1 LNYYILSFATFAHWV
16 GVVKP
21 IIVSL
26 GLSGAQRFSEHCIVQ
41 SSSRNPLLVY
51 RSWKMSFR
59 KTIMIILAMLAL
71 TSSVSAAPKAPRL
84 VLQITVD
91 QLRGDLPFRYYDRLP
106 EGGFKYLI
114 KNGTVYMDAHH
125 AHANTETIVGHATLA
140 TGAHPSVHGMVG
152 NLWLDREKGRIVYN
166 IEDDRYELLSK
177 DAGVDKGTEIDPTQK
192 AAGTQGRSPSS
203 LMVSTF
209 SDELSNHTAG
219 KSKVF
224 GVSVKDRGA
233 VSMAGH
239 SGKAFWFSKANGEF
253 VTSSYYYKK
262 YPDWVNRWNAKKV
275 ASSYSGKEWT
285 LLNDPSTYLFK
296 DADDQEWET
305 DVYGFGRTFPHK
317 FGKKGN
323 KLLTTFLTLSPA
335 GDEILLDFSKTLI
348 EKEALGRDNT
358 ADYLSISFSST
369 DYVGHVFGPS
379 SLESEDNLIH
389 LDRTLADLF
398 SYVDKTVGLDHTLIV
413 LSSDHGSPEAP
424 GYLHQ
429 NGIPAG
435 YVNPKNWDKNKA
447 IKKIKKKFGI
457 AEELIE
463 KYEHPYVYL
472 NQKVIKERKLDRV
485 QIENAI
491 AEELVKFK
499 GVAMAVSSIALVS
512 ASLPDTDLYRM
523 ILNNFNPMR
532 SGDIYIVFEPHWF
545 INDFDG
551 LTVTAT
557 HGSPWKYDTFVPIMF
572 AGSKIP
578 AKHIYRRVHTVDVAP
593 TLSRYVGAKP
603 PSGSAGSVLKEIFGQ

>member
-1 LNYYILSFATFAHWV
+1 MFYKSVLIPKLKSYAFLIKLLVISSLVVGTSFSISFAD
-16 GVVKP
+16 P
-21 IIVSL
+21 P
-26 GLSGAQRFSEHCIVQ
+26 VQ
-41 SSSRNPLLVY
+41 Q
-51 RSWKMSFR
+51 
-59 KTIMIILAMLAL
+59 
-71 TSSVSAAPKAPRL
+71 PRL
-84 VLQITVD
+84 ILQITVD
-91 QLRGDLPFRYYDRLP
+91 QLRGDFPFRYYDRLP
-106 EGGFKYLI
+106 KGGFKYLI
-114 KNGTVYMDAHH
+114 ENGTVYMDAHH
-125 AHANTETIVGHATLA
+125 SHANTETIVGHATLA
-140 TGAHPSVHGMVG
+140 TGAYPSVHGMVG

-166 IEDDRYELLSK
+166 IEDDRYDLLSK
-177 DAGVDKGTEIDPTQK
+177 DADVDKGTEIDHTQK
-192 AAGTQGRSPSS
+192 AAGTDGRSPSAI
-203 LMVSTF
+203 MVSTF

-262 YPDWVNRWNAKKV
+262 YPEWVNSWNAKGL
-275 ASSYSGKEWT
+275 AFSYAGKEWT

-305 DVYGFGRTFPHK
+305 DIYGFGRTFPHK
-317 FGKKGN
+317 FGEKDN
-323 KLLTTFLTLSPA
+323 KLLTTFLTLSPV
-335 GDEILLDFSKTLI
+335 GDEIVLDFSKTLI
-348 EKEALGRDNT
+348 ENEALGQDSIP
-358 ADYLSISFSST
+358 DYLGVSFSST

-379 SLESEDNLIH
+379 SLEGEDNLMR

-413 LSSDHGSPEAP
+413 LSADHGTPEAP
-424 GYLHQ
+424 GYLQQ

-435 YVNPKNWDKNKA
+435 YVNPETWDKNKA
-447 IKKIKKKFGI
+447 IKRIKEKFGI

-463 KYEHPYVYL
+463 KYEPPYLYL
-472 NQKVIKERKLDRV
+472 NQKIIKEKKLDQAEV
-485 QIENAI
+485 ENAI
-491 AEELVKFK
+491 AEELLKFEN
-499 GVAMAVSSIALVS
+499 VAFAVSSTALAS

-523 ILNNFNPMR
+523 VLNNFNPMR
-532 SGDIYIVFEPHWF
+532 SGDIYIVFEPNWF

-557 HGSPWKYDTFVPIMF
+557 HGSPWRYDTFVPIMF

-578 AKHIYRRVHTVDVAP
+578 SKHIYRRVHTVDVAP
-593 TLSRYVGAKP
+593 TLSRYIGANP
-603 PSGSAGSVLKEIFGQ
+603 PSGSAGSVLNEIFGQ

>member
-1 LNYYILSFATFAHWV
+1 MFYGSVFVPKFKSYAFLIKLLIIPCLFVSTSFSISFAA
-16 GVVKP
+16 P
-21 IIVSL
+21 P
-26 GLSGAQRFSEHCIVQ
+26 AQQ
-41 SSSRNPLLVY
+41 
-51 RSWKMSFR
+51 
-59 KTIMIILAMLAL
+59 
-71 TSSVSAAPKAPRL
+71 PRL
-84 VLQITVD
+84 ILQITID

-114 KNGTVYMDAHH
+114 ENGTVYMDAHH

-177 DAGVDKGTEIDPTQK
+177 DAKVDQETEIDPTQK
-192 AAGTQGRSPSS
+192 AAGTDGRSPSAI
-203 LMVSTF
+203 MVSTF

-262 YPDWVNRWNAKKV
+262 YPEWVNKWNAKKV
-275 ASSYSGKEWT
+275 ASSYSRKKWT

-317 FGKKGN
+317 FGEKEN
-323 KLLTTFLTLSPA
+323 KLLTTFLTLSPV
-335 GDEILLDFSKTLI
+335 GDEIVLDFSKTLI
-348 EKEALGRDNT
+348 EKEALGQDSIP
-358 ADYLSISFSST
+358 DYLGVSFSST

-379 SLESEDNLIH
+379 SLESEDNMMR
-389 LDRTLADLF
+389 LDRTLANLF

-413 LSSDHGSPEAP
+413 LSADHGTPEAP

-435 YVNPKNWDKNKA
+435 YVNPENWDKNKA
-447 IKKIKKKFGI
+447 IQKIKEKFGI

-463 KYEHPYVYL
+463 KYEPPYLYL
-472 NQKVIKERKLDRV
+472 NQKIIKEKKLDQAEV
-485 QIENAI
+485 ENAI
-491 AEELVKFK
+491 AEELLNFE
-499 GVAMAVSSIALVS
+499 GVSLAVSSAALVS

-532 SGDIYIVFEPHWF
+532 SGDIYIVFEPNWF

-557 HGSPWKYDTFVPIMF
+557 HGSPWRYDTFVPIMF
-572 AGSKIP
+572 AGLKIP
-578 AKHIYRRVHTVDVAP
+578 TKHIYRRVQTVDVAP
-593 TLSRYVGAKP
+593 TLSRYIGANP